1 MSASTD
7 CAIEHF
13 CKKSVLTMIPLFV
26 RRSEGS
32 INLSIESRCFVP
44 QNDRIF
50 IKTLP
55 SPMTLLHRKEK
66 VQFVAHARDTTS
78 IFFKND
84 HEISIDL
91 RGSQS
96 DSWNERRYIPITREC
111 SDRIMISI
119 GDICS
124 SRNIRIVRSRELYV
138 VWRF

>member
-1 MSASTD
+1 
-7 CAIEHF
+7 
-13 CKKSVLTMIPLFV
+13 
-26 RRSEGS
+26 
-32 INLSIESRCFVP
+32 
-44 QNDRIF
+44 
-50 IKTLP
+50 
-55 SPMTLLHRKEK
+55 MTLLHRKEK
-66 VQFVAHARDTTS
+66 VQLVTHTRDTTS
-78 IFFKND
+78 IFFEND
-84 HEISIDL
+84 HEVSIDL